1 MCFAI
6 ANSTFKLVK
15 IYMFNQKKSTEHT
28 EIQNFMHSGNL
39 ESKKDTL
46 RWINWVNNFG
56 GSCQENLFPLLCT
69 IILQQLNEW
78 SCCDLHQ
85 WCTGHTHLALGWCT
99 CVSNRC
105 QAVTG
110 IWVLVFSPR
119 TGDISTSTL
128 ELQPLVLRIS
138 SHHTSRASATSLLAF
153 SSKPTNKGRGGAS
166 SSLLR
171 VTCLGK

>member
-1 MCFAI
+1 MQTYSHVLR
-6 ANSTFKLVK
+6 NSTFKLVK

-46 RWINWVNNFG
+46 RWINWVIRWVL
-56 GSCQENLFPLLCT
+56 QENLFPLLCT
-69 IILQQLNEW
+69 IILQQLSEW

-110 IWVLVFSPR
+110 ICVLVFSPR

-128 ELQPLVLRIS
+128 ELQPLVLWIS

-153 SSKPTNKGRGGAS
+153 SSMPTNKGGGGAS
-166 SSLLR
+166 SSLLSE
-171 VTCLGK
+171 